1 MEAREVRAAEERG
14 GGGFNAATELDFESV
29 ATGVREEE
37 EAVEDPPK
45 EGARGMG
52 GFEEREDLRGV
63 TTEEALDATE
73 AREIVDDLEATE
85 ARLVVDILLAT
96 LIESLSFP

>member
-14 GGGFNAATELDFESV
+14 GGGFNAATEVDFERV
-29 ATGVREEE
+29 GTGVLEEE

-52 GFEEREDLRGV
+52 GLEAREDLRGV
-63 TTEEALDATE
+63 TTEDAFDATE
-73 AREIVDDLEATE
+73 ARETVEDLEATE

-96 LIESLSFP
+96 LTESLSFP